1 VRALALTPVGAG
13 GRQSGN
19 GEPAAAST
27 EQRVP
32 LLAGLPGTVRGL
44 GYDER
49 WLQDWLAADPSRLG
63 LGDVTII
70 DQEQAQTSGGLLDL
84 LAVDHG
90 SDTYY
95 SIEVQLGEIDGSH
108 SFRVFD
114 YWARNRSRVPGKTH
128 VAVLMA
134 ESAGG
139 RFRAALEALAETVP
153 LIVIELRCWQGHG
166 EALLIPEVVVANE
179 SLDLSDTPAAASAEE
194 RTESDWRHEASDEA
208 WAFKD
213 EFVSWVTDNLG
224 EVRVDYKPKSY
235 VGIRVGRRTW
245 APLWLR
251 QDGAAIYLPDP
262 DGSRSEDASVA
273 FEQFEVRL
281 RDEGLSANWQPSY
294 NAKANPVA
302 IRLRR
307 QDLDRPVVQE
317 LLRASYEILA
327 DGAQPWSERVNA
339 AHEEPAGSSP
349 GPGAPLT
356 PAEPTTSVSPAAG

>member
-1 VRALALTPVGAG
+1 M
-13 GRQSGN
+13 
-19 GEPAAAST
+19 AST

-32 LLAGLPGTVRGL
+32 LLAGLPETVRGL

-90 SDTYY
+90 SDIYY

-139 RFRAALEALAETVP
+139 RFRGALEALAESVP
-153 LIVIELRCWQGHG
+153 LIVIELRCWQGQG

-194 RTESDWRHEASDEA
+194 RTESDWRHEVSDEA
-208 WAFKD
+208 WTFKD
-213 EFVSWVTDNLG
+213 EFVSWVTEHLG

-235 VGIRVGRRTW
+235 IGVRVGRRTW

-262 DGSRSEDASVA
+262 DGSRSEDPSVA

-281 RDEGLSANWQPSY
+281 RDEGLSASWQPSY

-307 QDLDRPVVQE
+307 QDLDRSVVQE
-317 LLRASYEILA
+317 LLRASYESLT
-327 DGAQPWSERVNA
+327 DGAQPWSERVKGG
-339 AHEEPAGSSP
+339 EGESAGSARASE
-349 GPGAPLT
+349 APVK
-356 PAEPTTSVSPAAG
+356 PVEPPPSVPSAGG